1 MKTMLLTPPWSY
13 SELRN
18 FGSERP
24 ARLKSFWDVS
34 GQGVLPPYG
43 LLQLASVL
51 RETGH
56 EVCFFDGY
64 LKTDSE
70 VIEYALKE
78 NPELIGI
85 STPTCLW
92 EKTKFILKRL
102 RKELPGVFFLLGGA
116 HSTFAKE
123 ECLREVPELDAAVV
137 GEGDLVIREIAS
149 RISLGQDLGGIDGLV
164 FRRGKE
170 VVNNSSIC
178 YVRNL
183 NELPLP
189 AYDLINFQS
198 YIPNIVFLHKTPFAH
213 VVTARGCSQGCS
225 FCFYGKNT
233 PVRFKNINYL
243 MEEIE
248 YLVKQHGVKTIN
260 FYDDNNIFAFD
271 EERGYA
277 LCKRLR
283 QMKKK
288 PSWSIYLVNFDIG
301 EGILREMK
309 QSGCFRIHCAVE
321 SGTQKNRDRICGH
334 RFSIKKIAEKIR
346 RIRKLGI
353 STCGRFQLGIPG
365 ETFAEGLETIDF
377 ACRLS
382 LDYAFFVRAFL
393 FPGSLMFED
402 YRSMGR
408 VNPDKR
414 KWNSY
419 VRFYRPG
426 SMEQKDVERLIKLGY
441 VRFYRRPSWWIVKL
455 MRFWEYGLYLK
466 YFRRAVVN
474 QVI

>member
-1 MKTMLLTPPWSY
+1 MKIMLLAIPWSY
-13 SELRN
+13 YELRN
-18 FGSERP
+18 LGPERP
-24 ARLKSFWDVS
+24 TWLKPSWDVS

-51 RETGH
+51 REAGH

-70 VIEYALKE
+70 IVEYALKE
-78 NPELIGI
+78 NPEMLGV

-92 EKTKFILKRL
+92 EKTKLILKKL
-102 RKELPGVFFLLGGA
+102 RKELPRTFFLLGGS

-123 ECLREVPELDAAVV
+123 ACLREAPELDAAVV
-137 GEGDLVIREIAS
+137 GEGDLVVQEIAS
-149 RISLGQDLGGIDGLV
+149 RISLDQDLEGIDGLI

-170 VVNNSSIC
+170 VVKSPSVC

-198 YIPNIVFLHKTPFAH
+198 YIPNLVFLHKAPFAH
-213 VVTARGCSQGCS
+213 IVTARGCSQNCS
-225 FCFYGKNT
+225 FCFYGRNT
-233 PVRFKNINYL
+233 PVRFKNIDYL

-248 YLVKQHGVKTIN
+248 YLVKRHGVKTIN

-271 EERGYA
+271 EERAYV

-283 QMKKK
+283 QMKKR

-301 EGILREMK
+301 EEVLKEMK

-334 RFSIKKIAEKIR
+334 HFSIKKIAEKIR
-346 RIRKLGI
+346 QIRKIGI
-353 STCGRFQLGIPG
+353 STCGRFQFGIPG
-365 ETFAEGLETIDF
+365 ETFVEGLEAIDF
-377 ACRLS
+377 ACHLS

-393 FPGSLMFED
+393 FPGSQMFET

-408 VNPDKR
+408 VDPDTR

-419 VRFYRPG
+419 VRFYRPD

-441 VRFYRRPSWWIVKL
+441 ARFYRRPSWWIVKF
-455 MRFWEYGLYLK
+455 MRFWEYGFYLR
-466 YFRRAVVN
+466 YFRRVLVN